1 MFADYF
7 IQELPEDK
15 ICYWDLIFNEGSE
28 EERDSSSA
36 AIAACGLLE
45 LSRQLP
51 LNDEKHG
58 YYEKVALE
66 LLSISGKVYNG
77 FTTRVELYCFMVSM
91 IKNKYRSR

>member
-1 MFADYF
+1 M
-7 IQELPEDK
+7 K
-15 ICYWDLIFNEGSE
+15 GE

-58 YYEKVALE
+58 YYERL
-66 LLSISGKVYNG
+66 
-77 FTTRVELYCFMVSM
+77 R
-91 IKNKYRSR
+91 